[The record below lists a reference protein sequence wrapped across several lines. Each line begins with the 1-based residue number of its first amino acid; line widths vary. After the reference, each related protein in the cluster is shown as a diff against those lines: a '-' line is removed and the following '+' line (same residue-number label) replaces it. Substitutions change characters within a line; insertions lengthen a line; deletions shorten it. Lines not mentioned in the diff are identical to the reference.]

1 MIIRIPKGK
10 GETYGS
16 VKWLSECYIKVS
28 IELKIL
34 LFLFIF
40 LFVSDLTASSFGRS
54 QNFGVSLVLD
64 FLEIGVDRGGN
75 IWKSKSK
82 NLSVLPMMH
91 RFVDNVLAVTKEWA
105 LFLFLLLL
113 QLDMPILYIYTHTYI
128 YGCLYIF
135 MLAYLKILMICE
147 VLWALGSFSMF
158 WDDFRL
164 KIDVFYFLFLFWCL
178 WLELIVGI
186 SSDWFVI
193 GISSG
198 ILLFYFDFV
207 WFDERER
214 SEAKAVAMK
223 HENA

>member
-1 MIIRIPKGK
+1 MI
-10 GETYGS
+10 E
-16 VKWLSECYIKVS
+16 WMLFKVS

-113 QLDMPILYIYTHTYI
+113 QLDMPILYIYTHTHTYLWMSIHI
-128 YGCLYIF
+128 YACIF
-135 MLAYLKILMICE
+135 ENI
-147 VLWALGSFSMF
+147 
-158 WDDFRL
+158 DDMRG
-164 KIDVFYFLFLFWCL
+164 
-178 WLELIVGI
+178 IVGI
-186 SSDWFVI
+186 REFFDVLRWFQVENWCFLFFI
-193 GISSG
+193 F
-198 ILLFYFDFV
+198 ILVFMVRVD
-207 WFDERER
+207 RR
-214 SEAKAVAMK
+214 
-223 HENA
+223 N